1 MKDRN
6 ECDNHS
12 WKKKKRR
19 RRKTQRSEKLP
30 SWNILELLPN
40 VDLWDA
46 PQHWITK
53 SNLWVMTKSMI
64 TNSNRYC

>member
-19 RRKTQRSEKLP
+19 RRKKQRSEKLP
-30 SWNILELLPN
+30 SWNIPELLAN

-46 PQHWITK
+46 LQH
-53 SNLWVMTKSMI
+53 
-64 TNSNRYC
+64 

>member
-12 WKKKKRR
+12 WKNKKRR

-30 SWNILELLPN
+30 SWNIPELVPN
-40 VDLWDA
+40 VDPWDA
-46 PQHWITK
+46 LQH
-53 SNLWVMTKSMI
+53 
-64 TNSNRYC
+64 

>member
-12 WKKKKRR
+12 WKKIKI
-19 RRKTQRSEKLP
+19 RRKIERIEKLP
-30 SWNILELLPN
+30 SLNILELLPD

-46 PQHWITK
+46 LQHWITK
-53 SNLWVMTKSMI
+53 SNLWVI
-64 TNSNRYC
+64 WLRVW